1 MAKSVFDESA
11 YDDDLDEFMPK
22 VGVGNRAGQ
31 AESTPTPTA
40 VAPPASAQ
48 TLAPVET
55 PAPPISGEGNQSA
68 GEKVQRVVTPRAP
81 RVTKTVDRDGEGNP
95 TAEISADNQAKLR
108 NLNLAEK
115 KKNPAK
121 ARTYG
126 QIVLDAI
133 DAGQE
138 ELARHWKQADTAEKA
153 PGSLFTRQ
161 PVVRQRRRHTAPP
174 AKIALTGLNATDAKT
189 IDEQLVPEWGAPSR
203 SALVDEALTLY
214 FKRRRGPARSKK
226 AADTGEVVA
235 S

>member
-1 MAKSVFDESA
+1 MAKKSVFDESA
-11 YDDDLDEFMPK
+11 YDDELDEYMPR
-22 VGVGNRAGQ
+22 VGLGNRAGQ
-31 AESTPTPTA
+31 QEPPAEPPVEPAATEPTTPPAPEESTRPAGERAPH
-40 VAPPASAQ
+40 VATPPA
-48 TLAPVET
+48 
-55 PAPPISGEGNQSA
+55 
-68 GEKVQRVVTPRAP
+68 PRAP
-81 RVTKTVDRDGEGNP
+81 RVAKTFDRDGEGNP
-95 TAEISADNQAKLR
+95 TAEISADNLTKLR
-108 NLNLAEK
+108 NLNLAE

-138 ELARHWKQADTAEKA
+138 ELARRWKQADTAQKA

-161 PVVRQRRRHTAPP
+161 PVVRQRRRHIAPP
-174 AKIALTGLNATDAKT
+174 AKIALTGLNSADAKT
-189 IDEQLVPEWGAPSR
+189 IDEVLVPQWGAPSR

-226 AADTGEVVA
+226 AVDAEEAAA

>member
-1 MAKSVFDESA
+1 
-11 YDDDLDEFMPK
+11 
-22 VGVGNRAGQ
+22 VGERA
-31 AESTPTPTA
+31 P
-40 VAPPASAQ
+40 
-48 TLAPVET
+48 
-55 PAPPISGEGNQSA
+55 
-68 GEKVQRVVTPRAP
+68 RVVTPAP
-81 RVTKTVDRDGEGNP
+81 RVAKTFDRDGEGNP
-95 TAEISADNQAKLR
+95 TAEISADNLAKLR

-153 PGSLFTRQ
+153 AGSLFTRQ
-161 PVVRQRRRHTAPP
+161 PVVRQRRRHIAPP
-174 AKIALTGLNATDAKT
+174 AKIALTGLNPADAKT
-189 IDEQLVPEWGAPSR
+189 IDEQLVVDWGAPSR

-214 FKRRRGPARSKK
+214 FKRRRGPARAKK
-226 AADTGEVVA
+226 AVDDGEVAA

>member
-1 MAKSVFDESA
+1 MAKKSVFDESA
-11 YDDDLDEFMPK
+11 LDDDLDEYLPK

-31 AESTPTPTA
+31 PDPPSTRPAAAETPSPE
-40 VAPPASAQ
+40 VK
-48 TLAPVET
+48 VET
-55 PAPPISGEGNQSA
+55 TAPDGGVGAAGNRTT
-68 GEKVQRVVTPRAP
+68 KV
-81 RVTKTVDRDGEGNP
+81 DSDFEGNP
-95 TAEISADNQAKLR
+95 TAEISADNLSKLR

-133 DAGQE
+133 DAGHE
-138 ELARHWKQADTAEKA
+138 ELACHWKQSESAEKA

-161 PVVRQRRRHTAPP
+161 PVVRKRRRHIAPP
-174 AKIALTGLNATDAKT
+174 AKIALTGLNSADART
-189 IDEQLVPEWGAPSR
+189 IDEQLVVEWGAPSR

-214 FKRRRGPARSKK
+214 FKRRRGPARPKNNVNSG
-226 AADTGEVVA
+226 AAAA

>member
-1 MAKSVFDESA
+1 MAKKSVFDESA
-11 YDDDLDEFMPK
+11 LDDDLDEFLPR

-31 AESTPTPTA
+31 ADPAPTSPVPGETA
-40 VAPPASAQ
+40 AAEVR
-48 TLAPVET
+48 VET
-55 PAPPISGEGNQSA
+55 SAPGGGVGAPGGGTRKA
-68 GEKVQRVVTPRAP
+68 G
-81 RVTKTVDRDGEGNP
+81 DSDGEGNP
-95 TAEISADNQAKLR
+95 TAEISADNLAKLR

-133 DAGQE
+133 DAGHE
-138 ELARHWKQADTAEKA
+138 ELARHWTPAENAEKA

-161 PVVRQRRRHTAPP
+161 PVLRKRRRHIAPP
-174 AKIALTGLNATDAKT
+174 AKIALTGLNPADART
-189 IDEQLVPEWGAPSR
+189 IDEKLVKEWGAPSR

-214 FKRRRGPARSKK
+214 FKRRRGPAQTKK
-226 AADTGEVVA
+226 TADAAA

>member
-1 MAKSVFDESA
+1 MAKKSVFDESA
-11 YDDDLDEFMPK
+11 YDDELDDFMPR

-31 AESTPTPTA
+31 PEPEPAPVPADSAPEA
-40 VAPPASAQ
+40 AAAAPPAIS
-48 TLAPVET
+48 TEPVGERAP
-55 PAPPISGEGNQSA
+55 
-68 GEKVQRVVTPRAP
+68 RVVTTPTP
-81 RVTKTVDRDGEGNP
+81 RVTKTFDRDGEGNP
-95 TAEISADNQAKLR
+95 TAEISADNLAKLR

-133 DAGQE
+133 DAGHE
-138 ELARHWKQADTAEKA
+138 ELARHWKQADTGEKA

-161 PVVRQRRRHTAPP
+161 PVIRQRRRHIAPP
-174 AKIALTGLNATDAKT
+174 AKIALTGLNTTDAKT

-226 AADTGEVVA
+226 AVETSEAAV

>member
-1 MAKSVFDESA
+1 MAKKSVFDESA
-11 YDDDLDEFMPK
+11 YDDDLDEFMPR

-31 AESTPTPTA
+31 PETAAAPAGVASAAPVEPAAEAAVPPAPAESTQS
-40 VAPPASAQ
+40 VGERAP
-48 TLAPVET
+48 
-55 PAPPISGEGNQSA
+55 
-68 GEKVQRVVTPRAP
+68 RVVTPPTP
-81 RVTKTVDRDGEGNP
+81 RVTKTFDRDGEGNP
-95 TAEISADNQAKLR
+95 TAEISADNLTKLR

-133 DAGQE
+133 DAGHE
-138 ELARHWKQADTAEKA
+138 ELARHWKQADTTEKA

-161 PVVRQRRRHTAPP
+161 PVVRQRRRHIAPP
-174 AKIALTGLNATDAKT
+174 AKIALTGLNAADAKT
-189 IDEQLVPEWGAPSR
+189 IDEQLVQEWSAPSR

-214 FKRRRGPARSKK
+214 FKRRRGPARAKK
-226 AADTGEVVA
+226 AVDAGEVAA

>member
-1 MAKSVFDESA
+1 MAKKSVFDESA
-11 YDDDLDEFMPK
+11 YDDDMDEFMPK
-22 VGVGNRAGQ
+22 VGVGSRAGQ
-31 AESTPTPTA
+31 PEPTPTPTG
-40 VAPPASAQ
+40 VAPTAPAE
-48 TLAPVET
+48 TPPPPAPVEST
-55 PAPPISGEGNQSA
+55 ESVGERAP
-68 GEKVQRVVTPRAP
+68 RVVTTPAP
-81 RVTKTVDRDGEGNP
+81 RVTKTIERDGDGNP
-95 TAEISADNQAKLR
+95 TAEISADNLGKLR

-133 DAGQE
+133 DAGHE

-161 PVVRQRRRHTAPP
+161 PVLRQRRRHIAPP

-189 IDEQLVPEWGAPSR
+189 IDEQLVVEWGAPSR

-214 FKRRRGPARSKK
+214 FKRRRGPAKAKK
-226 AADTGEVVA
+226 TVDNGEVAV

>member
-1 MAKSVFDESA
+1 MQK
-11 YDDDLDEFMPK
+11 
-22 VGVGNRAGQ
+22 RAPR
-31 AESTPTPTA
+31 AVTTP
-40 VAPPASAQ
+40 
-48 TLAPVET
+48 
-55 PAPPISGEGNQSA
+55 
-68 GEKVQRVVTPRAP
+68 AP
-81 RVTKTVDRDGEGNP
+81 RVTKTFERDGEGNP
-95 TAEISADNQAKLR
+95 TAEISADNLAKLR

-133 DAGQE
+133 DAGHE
-138 ELARHWKQADTAEKA
+138 ELARHWKQADTGEKA

-161 PVVRQRRRHTAPP
+161 PVVRQRRRHIAPP
-174 AKIALTGLNATDAKT
+174 AKIALTGLNPADAKT

-214 FKRRRGPARSKK
+214 FKRRRGPARAKK
-226 AADTGEVVA
+226 AVDTSEVAA

>member
-1 MAKSVFDESA
+1 MAKKSVFDESA
-11 YDDDLDEFMPK
+11 YDDDLDEFMPR

-31 AESTPTPTA
+31 SEPAPTRIQPT
-40 VAPPASAQ
+40 VAPETPAEPA
-48 TLAPVET
+48 APVE
-55 PAPPISGEGNQSA
+55 SNQPVEDQA
-68 GEKVQRVVTPRAP
+68 PRAATKQAS
-81 RVTKTVDRDGEGNP
+81 RVTKTFDRDGEGNP

-133 DAGQE
+133 DAGQD

-161 PVVRQRRRHTAPP
+161 PVIRQRRRHIAPP

-226 AADTGEVVA
+226 AVDTDEAAV